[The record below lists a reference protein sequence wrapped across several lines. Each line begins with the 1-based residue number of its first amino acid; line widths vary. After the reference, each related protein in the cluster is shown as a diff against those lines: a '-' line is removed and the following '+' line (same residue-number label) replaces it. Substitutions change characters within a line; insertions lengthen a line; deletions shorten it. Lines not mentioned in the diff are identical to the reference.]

1 MLLEPTRN
9 AWVPLAGWFRRRGAR
24 VVLVPPE
31 RSADLRDYYHKHTKS
46 DRLDSRLLARLP
58 LLHPE
63 GLHDEHGLGPGD
75 PLRRATRLRQSL
87 VQRRTKS
94 LARLDALLELLGP
107 KWLEAF
113 RADLANKTPLRFLAA
128 GYACPDT
135 VKRLGRTRLGRFL
148 HRHSRGRW
156 GAEQAA
162 ALLSAAQETLALW
175 EDAFDF
181 DQLAE
186 DIAVEARLAL
196 TLTDEVAALDERIAL
211 LFEEA
216 DPEAILTSA
225 PGIGPV
231 TGPQILARPVAGTPR
246 CARRSSSPPTMRGAS
261 TPRSP
266 RATSGSWSRPAS
278 TTTRRSAISPRRCS
292 RASSP
297 AGGAVSATSS
307 ATATASP
314 SPWPRGGASSPSA
327 TASRPRSAG
336 SAWARVPAR
345 ARGRAAAVRSR
356 TALRRRP
363 VRCLRYNPSLGLDIR

>member
-1 MLLEPTRN
+1 MQLWLGIDVASRAAHQASLADESGRFLWSGHRFRTGAEDLERLWAMLPERGADTEVLVLLEPTRN
-9 AWVPLAGWFRRRGAR
+9 AWVALAAWFRRRGAR

-63 GLHDEHGLGPGD
+63 GLHDEHGLGLGD

-135 VKRLGRTRLGRFL
+135 VKRLGRARLGRFL
-148 HRHSRGRW
+148 YRHSRGRW

-162 ALLSAAQETLALW
+162 ALLTAAEETLALW
-175 EDAFDF
+175 EDTFDF

-196 TLTDEVAALDERIAL
+196 TLTDEVAALDERIAV

-231 TGPQILARPVAGTPR
+231 TGPQILAASATP
-246 CARRSSSPPTMRGAS
+246 TAS
-261 TPRSP
+261 AP
-266 RATSGSWSRPAS
+266 
-278 TTTRRSAISPRRCS
+278 
-292 RASSP
+292 SP
-297 AGGAVSATSS
+297 ACA
-307 ATATASP
+307 P
-314 SPWPRGGASSPSA
+314 
-327 TASRPRSAG
+327 SAG
-336 SAWARVPAR
+336 SCPRSTPPA
-345 ARGRAAAVRSR
+345 
-356 TALRRRP
+356 
-363 VRCLRYNPSLGLDIR
+363 